1 MKQKKAY
8 ERASRLSLL
17 CLYRNDSCN
26 QSKIAKITNITNSH
40 VVQVLRNLKKLRYVE
55 ITDKIGRHKIVTL
68 TKKGLKLAMLYEQIE
83 EVVG

>member
-1 MKQKKAY
+1 MKQKKVY

-17 CLYRNDSCN
+17 CLYQNDNCTITTVGKKTKLSN
-26 QSKIAKITNITNSH
+26 ISK
-40 VVQVLRNLKKLRYVE
+40 VLIDLKKLRYVHA
-55 ITDKIGRHKIVTL
+55 TDKIGRHKIVTL